1 MASAKER
8 FLKYVKVDTQSAYD
22 QEELPSTAKQFN
34 LAKILV
40 KELEELGLQD
50 ISLDDHC
57 YVMATLPANIDKKV
71 PVIGF
76 IAHMDTSP
84 DASGAG
90 VNPRIIEKYDGK
102 EVLLNKELNLRMSLK
117 DFPELEKYV
126 GQELIV
132 TDGNTLLGADDKAG
146 IAAIMAAV
154 ETLVKH
160 PEMKHGTLKIGF
172 TPDEEVGRGADGF
185 DVKKFGAA
193 FAYTVDGGELGEME
207 YETFNAAQTTVL
219 CHGLGVHP
227 GSAKDKMVNS
237 IHVAEEFDALLPAH
251 ERPEYTAGYEG
262 FYHLMNVSGDIE
274 TTRMVY
280 IIRDHSRQIF
290 EQRKANMQTTAD
302 FLNRRYGAGTVEVTT
317 KDQYYNLREKIE
329 PVFQIVDLAREA
341 LEALAIKPIITPVR
355 GGTDGSRLSYMGLP
369 CPNLFTGGLFAHGR
383 FECIPSESLE
393 KASQAVLKIVEL
405 STSKDLKM

>member
-22 QEELPSTAKQFN
+22 KEELPSTHKQFD
-34 LAKILV
+34 LAEILV

-50 ISLDDHC
+50 VSLDEHC
-57 YVMATLPANIDKKV
+57 YVMATLPANIDKKI

-90 VNPRIIEKYDGK
+90 VSPRIIEKYDGK
-102 EVLLNKELNLRMSLK
+102 EVLLNQELNLRMNLK
-117 DFPELEKYV
+117 DFPELRKYI

-132 TDGNTLLGADDKAG
+132 TDGNTRLGADDKAG

-160 PEMKHGTLKIGF
+160 PEVKHGTLKIGF

-185 DVKKFGAA
+185 DVKKFGAD

-207 YETFNAAQTTVL
+207 YETFNAASTVVT
-219 CHGLGVHP
+219 CHGLSVHP
-227 GSAKDKMVNS
+227 GSAKNKMINA
-237 IHVAEEFDALLPAH
+237 IHVAEEFDALLPAQ

-262 FYHLMNVSGDIE
+262 FYHLMGISGDIE
-274 TTRMVY
+274 TARMTY
-280 IIRDHSRQIF
+280 ILRDHSRPVF
-290 EQRKANMQTTAD
+290 EQRKANMQSAAD
-302 FLNRRYGAGTVEVTT
+302 FLNHRYGAGTVDVAT

-341 LEALAIKPIITPVR
+341 LEALGIKPIITPVR